1 MPLGRRWKPTDLH
14 LFEGALKFPLMLGFI
29 GQIIR
34 WLLTWLY
41 FVLIICFAGAVFGL
55 FSHLLFGLCF
65 IDSPDYGYLAAFGF
79 SNGLR
84 YGGVWAGGFAIVLCV
99 MRARKEYLQR
109 HLES

>member
-1 MPLGRRWKPTDLH
+1 M
-14 LFEGALKFPLMLGFI
+14 LKIL

-41 FVLIICFAGAVFGL
+41 FVLLVCFLGALFGVL
-55 FSHLLFGLCF
+55 SHMLFGLCF
-65 IDSPDYGYLAAFGF
+65 MDEPDYGYLAAFGF

-99 MRARKEYLQR
+99 IRARKEYLQR
-109 HLES
+109 QAESEK